1 MVLTFFLF
9 KKKPVKG
16 NPLPAFCLNMLNML
30 SVKASGVLYIR
41 K

>member
-1 MVLTFFLF
+1 MVLTFFYL
-9 KKKPVKG
+9 KKPVKG

>member
-1 MVLTFFLF
+1 MVLTFFYL
-9 KKKPVKG
+9 KKADKG
-16 NPLPAFCLNMLNML
+16 KSSAGFCLNMLNML